1 MMTDKPTNEEL
12 EQRIREREEKSPKY
26 RHTEEVLKESELKK
40 AVEAATKAK
49 SEFIANMSHEL
60 RTPLNAIIGFSRVLL
75 EGIKGEIN
83 EQQKKS
89 LSNIEKSGKH
99 LLDIVNDVLDIAN
112 LDSGKVSIET
122 VLFDFHGLIEN
133 IFNSLSPLAEK
144 KGLDLRIEYPPG
156 MPSQIIGDIQHLWM
170 IITNITNN
178 AIKFTPEGHVSI
190 KVESVD
196 KTEKDVLLRVSVE
209 DSGIG
214 IPEEKV
220 DHIFDKFTQVD
231 SSLSRHYE
239 GTGLGLALSKQLVE
253 LMGGTIGVSSKLGTG
268 STFWFTL
275 RLSLS

>member
-1 MMTDKPTNEEL
+1 MMTDKSTNEEL
-12 EQRIREREEKSPKY
+12 EQRIRELEEKGRKSQ
-26 RHTEEVLKESELKK
+26 HTEEVLKESELKK

-83 EQQKKS
+83 EQQRKS

-122 VLFDFHGLIEN
+122 VPFDFHGLIEN
-133 IFNSLSPLAEK
+133 IFNSLSPIAEK
-144 KGLDLRIEYPPG
+144 KGLEFRIEYPPG
-156 MPSQIIGDIQHLWM
+156 IPSQIIGDIQHLWM

-178 AIKFTPEGHVSI
+178 AIKFTPEGHVSV
-190 KVESVD
+190 KVESMD

-220 DHIFDKFTQVD
+220 DHIFDKFTQAD

-253 LMGGTIGVSSKLGTG
+253 LMGGTIGVSSKVGTG

>member
-12 EQRIREREEKSPKY
+12 EQKITELEEKGRKY
-26 RHTEEVLKESELKK
+26 QHTEEILKESELKK
-40 AVEAATKAK
+40 AVEAATKVK

-83 EQQKKS
+83 EQQRKS

-112 LDSGKVSIET
+112 LDSGKATIET
-122 VLFDFHGLIEN
+122 VPFDFYGLIEN
-133 IFNSLSPLAEK
+133 IFNSLTPLAEK
-144 KGLDLRIEYPPG
+144 KGLKFRIEYPPG

-190 KVESVD
+190 KVESVE

-214 IPEEKV
+214 IPEEKI

-231 SSLSRHYE
+231 SSLSRYYE

-253 LMGGTIGVSSKLGTG
+253 LMGGAIGVSSKVGIG

-275 RLSLS
+275 RLPLS

>member
-1 MMTDKPTNEEL
+1 M
-12 EQRIREREEKSPKY
+12 EQRIRELEEKGRKY
-26 RHTEEVLKESELKK
+26 QHTEEILKESELKK

-83 EQQKKS
+83 EQQRKS

-112 LDSGKVSIET
+112 LDSGKVIIET
-122 VLFDFHGLIEN
+122 VPFDFYGLIEN

-144 KGLDLRIEYPPG
+144 KGLEFRIESPPG
-156 MPSQIIGDIQHLWM
+156 MPSQVIGDIQHLWM

-190 KVESVD
+190 KVESEE

-214 IPEEKV
+214 IPEKKI

-253 LMGGTIGVSSKLGTG
+253 LMGGTIGVSSKVGVG

-275 RLSLS
+275 RLPLS

>member
-12 EQRIREREEKSPKY
+12 EQKITELEEKGSKY
-26 RHTEEVLKESELKK
+26 QHTEEILKESELKK

-83 EQQKKS
+83 ERQRKS

-122 VLFDFHGLIEN
+122 VPFDFYGLIEN

-156 MPSQIIGDIQHLWM
+156 IPSQVIGDIQHLWM

-190 KVESVD
+190 KVESMD

-214 IPEEKV
+214 IPEEKI

-253 LMGGTIGVSSKLGTG
+253 LMGGTIGVSSKVGMG

-275 RLSLS
+275 RFPFS

>member
-1 MMTDKPTNEEL
+1 MIDKPTNEEL
-12 EQRIREREEKSPKY
+12 EQRIRELEEKGRKSQ
-26 RHTEEVLKESELKK
+26 HTEEVLKDSELKK

-83 EQQKKS
+83 EQQRKS

-122 VLFDFHGLIEN
+122 VPFDFHGLIEN
-133 IFNSLSPLAEK
+133 IFNSLSPIAEK
-144 KGLDLRIEYPPG
+144 KGLEFRIEYPPG
-156 MPSQIIGDIQHLWM
+156 IPSQIIGDIQHLWM

-214 IPEEKV
+214 ILEEKI
-220 DHIFDKFTQVD
+220 DHIFDKFTQAD

-253 LMGGTIGVSSKLGTG
+253 LMGGTIGVSSKVGTG

-275 RLSLS
+275 RLSLG

>member
-1 MMTDKPTNEEL
+1 MMTDKP
-12 EQRIREREEKSPKY
+12 
-26 RHTEEVLKESELKK
+26 TEEVLKESEIER

-60 RTPLNAIIGFSRVLL
+60 RTPLNAIIGVSRVLL
-75 EGIKGEIN
+75 EGIKGDIN
-83 EQQKKS
+83 EQQRKS

-112 LDSGKVSIET
+112 LDSGKVTIET
-122 VLFDFHGLIEN
+122 VSFDFYGLIEN

-144 KGLDLRIEYPPG
+144 KGLEFRIESPPG
-156 MPSQIIGDIQHLWM
+156 MPSQVIGDIQHLWM

-190 KVESVD
+190 KVESEE

-214 IPEEKV
+214 IPEKKI

-253 LMGGTIGVSSKLGTG
+253 LMGGTIGVSSKVGVG

-275 RLSLS
+275 RLPLS